1 MVTASASAV
10 AASSRLTP
18 EEELHWLALHLAPGL
33 GCRRAGQ
40 LLQRFRT
47 PEAIFRATAAELE
60 AAGLSGSAAQSL
72 ASGCVFEEAATQ
84 QQRARETGARLIPL
98 ASPLYPA
105 RLRTIFDPP
114 VLLFV
119 RGRVELLNAVSV
131 AIVGT
136 RRPSAY
142 GLAATERIARELAEA
157 GLCVVSGMARGID
170 TRAHQAV
177 LAAGGDT
184 VAVFGCGVD
193 VIYPAENRKLAAE
206 IEKKGLL
213 VSEFAMGTPGYP
225 QNFPVR
231 NRIVSGLSAGVLV
244 VEGAQYS
251 GSTITAKLAS
261 DQGREVFAIPGNITS
276 PLSWAPNLLIKQ
288 GAKLVQEWNDVV
300 AELPEPDRRQLAE
313 RRRQQL
319 LALEPPAS
327 PEDTEKQSVP
337 DLPDPSAATRQA
349 LLRVLQFDKPVHL
362 DHLMEVLE
370 GHSASELIAALFDM
384 ELLGLIRQLPGKNYI
399 KVWVD

>member
-1 MVTASASAV
+1 MIAATTAPIPLAYT
-10 AASSRLTP
+10 R
-18 EEELHWLALHLAPGL
+18 EEELHWIALHLTPGL
-33 GCRRAGQ
+33 GPRRAVQ

-47 PEAIFRATAAELE
+47 PEAIFRASASDLESAGVSSGVAA
-60 AAGLSGSAAQSL
+60 SM

-84 QQRARETGARLIPL
+84 QQQAIDAGAVVVPL
-98 ASPLYPA
+98 PSAAYPE
-105 RLRTIFDPP
+105 RLRGTYDPP

-119 RGRVELLNAVSV
+119 RGRLELLNAVNV
-131 AIVGT
+131 AVVGT

-142 GLAATERIARELAEA
+142 GNAAAERIARELAEA
-157 GLCVVSGMARGID
+157 GVCVVSGMARGID
-170 TRAHQAV
+170 TKAHQAV

-193 VIYPAENRKLAAE
+193 VVYPVENRQLAAE
-206 IEKKGLL
+206 IARKGLL
-213 VSEFAMGTPGYP
+213 VSEFGMGTPGYP
-225 QNFPVR
+225 QNFPIR

-276 PLSWAPNLLIKQ
+276 PMSWAPNLLIKQ

-300 AELPEPDRRQLAE
+300 AELPEPDRMRLADRQRRQLS
-313 RRRQQL
+313 L
-319 LALEPPAS
+319 LEAALDPEPEQNKPVPA
-327 PEDTEKQSVP
+327 
-337 DLPDPSAATRQA
+337 LPDPSSRIRNA
-349 LLRVLQFDKPVHL
+349 LNEALTFDKPIHL

-370 GHSASELIAALFDM
+370 GHSASELIAALFEM
-384 ELLGLIRQLPGKNYI
+384 ELLGLVRQLPGKHYI